1 MDVSAFVRA
10 ARAGAKPDTL
20 RQDELF
26 DAENV
31 ALNGA
36 GPPSLTEL
44 LDGCAAD
51 CIYSDRLDAFVSH
64 HPHIFLNPSA
74 VGGDMRAPLRR
85 QVDFVLKSSA
95 GTAEFTE
102 ALRTALATG
111 ALPAAADSDD
121 EYADVAADW
130 RADAVSTWAAALRDA
145 ARRAAGGV
153 SLPDGRFVGP
163 LAIEALVDAHLP
175 PTLAKLRPPADDGD
189 AAAGDDDDEDAP
201 LYARLGLSA
210 SLCDDDAPLAR
221 AHKLAAAGAAAL
233 DAELQNEAPNAALL
247 RAVLPRL
254 ALAAHFV
261 ATASGAPASAAAST
275 EAAMASAHRAA
286 AHLAERRREL
296 LDGSAVLDELRALA
310 FFAAALLDAQPAAD
324 AADDDWSGDEE
335 GPASAFAML
344 ELSAGLFEDA

>member
-1 MDVSAFVRA
+1 MALDVTGFIRA
-10 ARAGAKPDTL
+10 ARAGVEPSKIREDDLLDT
-20 RQDELF
+20 E
-26 DAENV
+26 
-31 ALNGA
+31 
-36 GPPSLTEL
+36 PSLAEL
-44 LDGCAAD
+44 LNLCAAD
-51 CIYSDRLDAFVSH
+51 GIYSDRLDAFVSH
-64 HPHIFLNPSA
+64 HPHIFLNPAA

-85 QVDFVLKSSA
+85 QVDFVLK
-95 GTAEFTE
+95 TATVEFNH

-175 PTLAKLRPPADDGD
+175 PTLAKLRPDD
-189 AAAGDDDDEDAP
+189 AAAAADDEEDEDAP

-310 FFAAALLDAQPAAD
+310 FFAAALLDAQPAAA

-344 ELSAGLFEDA
+344 DLSAGLFEEA

>member
-1 MDVSAFVRA
+1 MTLDVTGFIRA
-10 ARAGAKPDTL
+10 ARAGAEPSKL
-20 RQDELF
+20 REDELLST
-26 DAENV
+26 E
-31 ALNGA
+31 
-36 GPPSLTEL
+36 PSLAEL
-44 LDGCAAD
+44 LDNCAAD
-51 CIYSDRLDAFVSH
+51 GIYSDRLDAFVSH

-85 QVDFVLKSSA
+85 QVDFVLKRTPELA
-95 GTAEFTE
+95 D
-102 ALRTALATG
+102 ALHTSLATG

-189 AAAGDDDDEDAP
+189 DEEDEDAP

-233 DAELQNEAPNAALL
+233 DAELQTEAPKAALL

-310 FFAAALLDAQPAAD
+310 FFAAALLDAQPAAA

-344 ELSAGLFEDA
+344 DLSAGLFEEA

>member
-1 MDVSAFVRA
+1 MIATQPAAMALRDINGFIHA
-10 ARAGAKPDTL
+10 ARAGAKPSELREDDLLDT
-20 RQDELF
+20 E
-26 DAENV
+26 
-31 ALNGA
+31 
-36 GPPSLTEL
+36 PSLTEL
-44 LDGCAAD
+44 LDRATDG
-51 CIYSDRLDAFVSH
+51 IYSDRLDAFVSH

-74 VGGDMRAPLRR
+74 VGGDMRAPLRK
-85 QVDFVLKSSA
+85 QVDFALK
-95 GTAEFTE
+95 TQTIEFAD

-145 ARRAAGGV
+145 ARRAGGGV

-175 PTLAKLRPPADDGD
+175 PTLAQLRPDD
-189 AAAGDDDDEDAP
+189 AAAADDDEEDEDAP

-233 DAELQNEAPNAALL
+233 DAELQTEAPKAALL

-261 ATASGAPASAAAST
+261 ATASGAPASAAAAT

-310 FFAAALLDAQPAAD
+310 FFAAALLDAQPAAAD
-324 AADDDWSGDEE
+324 DDDDWSGDEE

-344 ELSAGLFEDA
+344 ELSAGLFEEA

>member
-1 MDVSAFVRA
+1 MALDVTGFIRA
-10 ARAGAKPDTL
+10 ARAGAEPSALREDEKLDT
-20 RQDELF
+20 E
-26 DAENV
+26 
-31 ALNGA
+31 
-36 GPPSLTEL
+36 PSLTEL
-44 LDGCAAD
+44 LNLCAAD
-51 CIYSDRLDAFVSH
+51 GIYSDRLDAFVSH
-64 HPHIFLNPSA
+64 HPHIFLNPAA
-74 VGGDMRAPLRR
+74 VGGDMCAPLRR
-85 QVDFVLKSSA
+85 QVDFVLKKPP
-95 GTAEFTE
+95 TREFAET
-102 ALRTALATG
+102 LHTTLATG

-130 RADAVSTWAAALRDA
+130 RADVVSTWAAALRDE

-175 PTLAKLRPPADDGD
+175 PTLAQLRPPADDAA
-189 AAAGDDDDEDAP
+189 AAAGDDEDDDAP

-261 ATASGAPASAAAST
+261 ATASGASASAAAST

-310 FFAAALLDAQPAAD
+310 FFAAALLDAQPAAA

-344 ELSAGLFEDA
+344 DLSAGLFEEA

>member
-1 MDVSAFVRA
+1 MLK
-10 ARAGAKPDTL
+10 KPPT
-20 RQDELF
+20 REF
-26 DAENV
+26 AE
-31 ALNGA
+31 
-36 GPPSLTEL
+36 T
-44 LDGCAAD
+44 
-51 CIYSDRLDAFVSH
+51 
-64 HPHIFLNPSA
+64 
-74 VGGDMRAPLRR
+74 
-85 QVDFVLKSSA
+85 
-95 GTAEFTE
+95 
-102 ALRTALATG
+102 LRTALATG

-145 ARRAAGGV
+145 ARRAGGGV

-175 PTLAKLRPPADDGD
+175 PTLAQLRPPAGAGD
-189 AAAGDDDDEDAP
+189 ADDDEDDEDAP

-221 AHKLAAAGAAAL
+221 AHKLAAAGADAL
-233 DAELQNEAPNAALL
+233 DAELQNEVPNAALL

-296 LDGSAVLDELRALA
+296 LDGSVLLDELRALA
-310 FFAAALLDAQPAAD
+310 FFAAAMLDAQPAAD

-344 ELSAGLFEDA
+344 DLSAGLFEEA

>member
-1 MDVSAFVRA
+1 MALRDVNGFIHA
-10 ARAGAKPDTL
+10 ARAGAKPSKLREDDLLDT
-20 RQDELF
+20 E
-26 DAENV
+26 
-31 ALNGA
+31 
-36 GPPSLTEL
+36 PSLTEL
-44 LDGCAAD
+44 LNLCAAD
-51 CIYSDRLDAFVSH
+51 GIYSDRLDAFVSH
-64 HPHIFLNPSA
+64 HPHIFLNPAA

-85 QVDFVLKSSA
+85 QVDFVLKRSSA
-95 GTAEFTE
+95 EFAET
-102 ALRTALATG
+102 LHTALATG

-189 AAAGDDDDEDAP
+189 TAGDDDEEDAP

-210 SLCDDDAPLAR
+210 SLCDDDSPLAR

-233 DAELQNEAPNAALL
+233 DAELQTEAPNAALL

-296 LDGSAVLDELRALA
+296 LDGSAVLNELRALA
-310 FFAAALLDAQPAAD
+310 FFAAALLDAQPAAA

-344 ELSAGLFEDA
+344 ELSAGLFEEA